1 MNKRKS
7 CITYLYQDSLARRM
21 RDLGVSRSELANMT
35 GLSPATILTACNGR
49 PVSVRTIAKVL
60 EYLQVDTSEED
71 DYWGIDPVQEVI
83 MNTEKDDR
91 IIIEHLHVQ
100 QIHRTAKIDLW
111 FNRILG
117 LLSFITL
124 TVMIIY
130 FVIMLKVL

>member
-7 CITYLYQDSLARRM
+7 CVTYLYQDSLARRM
-21 RDLGVSRSELANMT
+21 KELGVSRSELATMT
-35 GLSPATILTACNGR
+35 GLSPSTVLTACNGR

-60 EYLQVDTSEED
+60 EYLQVDSSEENN
-71 DYWGIDPVQEVI
+71 YWGIDPVQEVT

-111 FNRILG
+111 FSRIFG
-117 LLSFITL
+117 LLSAVTL
-124 TVMIIY
+124 AVILIY

>member
-1 MNKRKS
+1 
-7 CITYLYQDSLARRM
+7 
-21 RDLGVSRSELANMT
+21 
-35 GLSPATILTACNGR
+35 
-49 PVSVRTIAKVL
+49 
-60 EYLQVDTSEED
+60 
-71 DYWGIDPVQEVI
+71 

-111 FNRILG
+111 FNRIFG
-117 LLSFITL
+117 LLSFVTL

>member
-1 MNKRKS
+1 MWHMMTLFFYSVLRLNRYGMLRFYPNTGDKTMN
-7 CITYLYQDSLARRM
+7 
-21 RDLGVSRSELANMT
+21 N
-35 GLSPATILTACNGR
+35 
-49 PVSVRTIAKVL
+49 
-60 EYLQVDTSEED
+60 
-71 DYWGIDPVQEVI
+71 
-83 MNTEKDDR
+83 EKDDR

-124 TVMIIY
+124 TVIIIY

>member
-1 MNKRKS
+1 MN
-7 CITYLYQDSLARRM
+7 
-21 RDLGVSRSELANMT
+21 N
-35 GLSPATILTACNGR
+35 
-49 PVSVRTIAKVL
+49 
-60 EYLQVDTSEED
+60 
-71 DYWGIDPVQEVI
+71 
-83 MNTEKDDR
+83 EKDDC

-100 QIHRTAKIDLW
+100 QVQRTAKIDLW